1 MFNLNSLKAPK
12 GSTQAKKRVGRG
24 QGSGLGKTAGRG
36 GKGQKA
42 RTGNMHFNGFE
53 GGQMPLQRRMPK
65 FGFKNFFRKEYAVVN
80 VGDLDAHFEAG
91 AVIDAAALE
100 AKGLVKKL
108 KDGVKVLGAGE
119 LKKALTLKVHKVSET
134 ARQAVEKAGG
144 KVELVA
150 VKELKL
156 PQRGE
161 GSKARLYKARAARR
175 AAKKKA

>member
-1 MFNLNSLKAPK
+1 
-12 GSTQAKKRVGRG
+12 
-24 QGSGLGKTAGRG
+24 
-36 GKGQKA
+36 
-42 RTGNMHFNGFE
+42 
-53 GGQMPLQRRMPK
+53 
-65 FGFKNFFRKEYAVVN
+65 
-80 VGDLDAHFEAG
+80 
-91 AVIDAAALE
+91 
-100 AKGLVKKL
+100 
-108 KDGVKVLGAGE
+108 VKVLGAGE